1 MTHAALVPVRRII
14 VEFAGPGAG
23 TGPLTWG
30 QREILPVLLRDQSSF
45 SVGGLMRL
53 PGGRSPEDVAAD
65 LRYVL
70 SRHPALRT
78 RLRLPADAVPAD
90 AVPGDAVPADEV
102 PDGAAPAGRAPRAGV
117 SAAGVPEAGE
127 PQQVIAAAGTA
138 ALDVF
143 DAGDAD
149 PAQIAQA
156 VHASYDERAFDFRQE
171 WPVRWAVVTQRGVVT
186 HLVSLISHLAVDG
199 AAVLMILDDLAA
211 WRGRDQ
217 AGPAGLTPPGPIPAS
232 PTPVGMAPLDLTP
245 LELAERQAAPAAL
258 RQTRAAIRYWERL
271 LRTIPPRRLTPTAS
285 QQSPRYRQVYYDS
298 PASFLAAQVVAA
310 QVGVDTAAVLLAA
323 YAVVLGRL
331 TGGPAVI
338 QVVVDNRFRP
348 ALAGVIGPVTHPG
361 LCVLDVEDVPFTEA
375 VRLAWRSA
383 IGAYKYAYCDPVR
396 RAALIAEIGAERG
409 AELDLTCYL
418 NDRRLRSRQEPG
430 ARLPSPGEVEAAL
443 ARAELSVRRQTDKPG
458 ERCFLHINNVP
469 GTVHFELLADTRY
482 LPPKRI
488 GALLRGM
495 EAVLVQAVIRPAAV
509 RPAAVR
515 PAAVPAR

>member
-171 WPVRWAVVTQRGVVT
+171 WPVRWAVVTRRGVVT

-199 AAVLMILDDLAA
+199 AAVLMILDDLAV
-211 WRGRDQ
+211 WRGRDVQ
-217 AGPAGLTPPGPIPAS
+217 ASPPS
-232 PTPVGMAPLDLTP
+232 PTPPAPTPADMAPPELTP

-258 RQTRAAIRYWERL
+258 RQTQAAMRYWERL
-271 LRTIPPRRLTPTAS
+271 LRTIPPRRLAATMS

-323 YAVVLGRL
+323 YAVVLTRL

-338 QVVVDNRFRP
+338 QAVVDNRFRP
-348 ALAGVIGPVTHPG
+348 ALADVIGPITHPG
-361 LCVLDVEDVPFTEA
+361 LCVLDVGGVPFTEA

-396 RAALIAEIGAERG
+396 RAALIAGIGAERG

-430 ARLPSPGEVEAAL
+430 ARLPGPGEVEAAL
-443 ARAELSVRRQTDKPG
+443 PRAELSVPHQTDKPG

-469 GTVHFELLADTRY
+469 GTEHFELLADTRY
-482 LPPKRI
+482 LPPERI
-488 GALLRGM
+488 EALLRGM
-495 EAVLVQAVIRPAAV
+495 EAVLVQAAIRP
-509 RPAAVR
+509 PAAR
-515 PAAVPAR
+515 AAAVPAS

>member
-1 MTHAALVPVRRII
+1 MTHVALVPTRRII
-14 VEFAGPGAG
+14 VEFAGSGAG

-45 SVGGLMRL
+45 SVGGWMRL
-53 PGGRSPEDVAAD
+53 PGDRSPENVAAD
-65 LRYVL
+65 LSYVL

-78 RLRLPADAVPAD
+78 RLRLPAGAI
-90 AVPGDAVPADEV
+90 
-102 PDGAAPAGRAPRAGV
+102 PDGAASAAQVSGAGV
-117 SAAGVPEAGE
+117 LADRVSADGVPEAGE

-156 VHASYDERAFDFRQE
+156 VHASYDERAFDFSQE
-171 WPVRWAVVTQRGVVT
+171 WPVRSAVVTRRGVVT

-217 AGPAGLTPPGPIPAS
+217 AGPAGPTPPGP
-232 PTPVGMAPLDLTP
+232 TPLELAP
-245 LELAERQAAPAAL
+245 LELAERQATPAAL

-271 LRTIPPRRLTPTAS
+271 LRTIPPRRLAATAS

-323 YAVVLGRL
+323 YAVVLSRL

-348 ALAGVIGPVTHPG
+348 ALADVISPVTHPG
-361 LCVLDVEDVPFTEA
+361 LCVLDVEDVPFAEA

-396 RAALIAEIGAERG
+396 RAELIAEIGAERG

-482 LPPKRI
+482 LPPERI
-488 GALLRGM
+488 EALLRGM
-495 EAVLVQAVIRPAAV
+495 EAVLVQAGPRLPN
-509 RPAAVR
+509 
-515 PAAVPAR
+515 

>member
-1 MTHAALVPVRRII
+1 MTQAALVPARRII

-23 TGPLTWG
+23 AGPLTWG

-45 SVGGLMRL
+45 SVGGWMRL

-78 RLRLPADAVPAD
+78 RLCLPADA
-90 AVPGDAVPADEV
+90 
-102 PDGAAPAGRAPRAGV
+102 GAADGGQ
-117 SAAGVPEAGE
+117 

-149 PAQIAQA
+149 PAQVAEA
-156 VHASYDERAFDFRQE
+156 VHASYDERAFDFSQE
-171 WPVRWAVVTQRGVVT
+171 WPVRWAVVTRRGLVT

-199 AAVLMILDDLAA
+199 VAVLMILDDLAA
-211 WRGRDQ
+211 WRGRDP
-217 AGPAGLTPPGPIPAS
+217 ARPAGLTPAGPS
-232 PTPVGMAPLDLTP
+232 PLD
-245 LELAERQAAPAAL
+245 LAERQAAPAAL
-258 RQTRAAIRYWERL
+258 RQSQAALRYWERL
-271 LRTIPPRRLTPTAS
+271 LRAIPPRRLAAAAS

-323 YAVVLGRL
+323 YAVVLTRLTRL

-338 QVVVDNRFRP
+338 QAVVDNRFRP
-348 ALAGVIGPVTHPG
+348 ALAGVVGPVTHPG
-361 LCVLDVEDVPFTEA
+361 LCVMDVEGVPFTEA

-383 IGAYKYAYCDPVR
+383 IGAYKYAYCDPAR
-396 RAALIAEIGAERG
+396 RTALIAGIGAERG
-409 AELDLTCYL
+409 TELDLTCYL
-418 NDRRLRSRQEPG
+418 NDRRLGSRQEPG

-443 ARAELSVRRQTDKPG
+443 PRAELSVRRQTDKPG

-482 LPPKRI
+482 LPPDRI
-488 GALLRGM
+488 EALLRGM
-495 EAVLVQAVIRPAAV
+495 EAVLARAAIRPAAA
-509 RPAAVR
+509 RPVAFSARR
-515 PAAVPAR
+515 P